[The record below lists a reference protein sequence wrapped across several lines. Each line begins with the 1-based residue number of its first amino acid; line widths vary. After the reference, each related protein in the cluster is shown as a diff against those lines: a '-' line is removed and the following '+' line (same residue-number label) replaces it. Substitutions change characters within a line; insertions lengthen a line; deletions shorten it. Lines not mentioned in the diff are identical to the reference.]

1 MAAGTL
7 RFDILR
13 DSCRLLAT
21 GVEEVLR
28 RLVNSSQLGSSPYW
42 SDAALSSSRYHLH
55 CHVWCGEGKSS
66 PEKEYVFEDLEG
78 VLLEAPDDEK
88 ETVWV
93 ASYCPLPPRR
103 RHPLRPQPR
112 LHLL

>member
-1 MAAGTL
+1 VAL
-7 RFDILR
+7 RYDIR
-13 DSCRLLAT
+13 HDVFCRLLAT
-21 GVEEVLR
+21 GAEEVLH
-28 RLVNSSQLGSSPYW
+28 RLVNSLWFGSSSYW
-42 SDAALSSSRYHLH
+42 SDAAISSSRYLLR

-93 ASYCPLPPRR
+93 AS
-103 RHPLRPQPR
+103 
-112 LHLL
+112 